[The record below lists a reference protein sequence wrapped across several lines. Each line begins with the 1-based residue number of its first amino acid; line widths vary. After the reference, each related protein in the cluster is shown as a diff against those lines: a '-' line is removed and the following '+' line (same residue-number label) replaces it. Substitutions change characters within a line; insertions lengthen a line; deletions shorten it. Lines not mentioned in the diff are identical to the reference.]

1 VNAVADNPGRGQL
14 TAAQLR
20 NRRLRN
26 IAIGLAVAFVA
37 ALFYAITIVKMGPG
51 VFTNGSP

>member
-1 VNAVADNPGRGQL
+1 VPRDPDDERRRRQ
-14 TAAQLR
+14 R
-20 NRRLRN
+20 NWAML
-26 IAIGLAVAFVA
+26 IVLLALA